1 MLYITIIKLC
11 HGESEKMNSKAIPM
25 QLKKEVTPVS
35 VGFCIYI
42 HSIFVG
48 IFHNRSQ
55 GIYTL
60 SCVRL
65 GYASL

>member
-1 MLYITIIKLC
+1 
-11 HGESEKMNSKAIPM
+11 MNSKAIPM